1 MFQADTDSTDF
12 VSTREEKPR
21 EEQNEAQD
29 DKRKRNSLM
38 RAPNMRHGRLHMSP
52 ESEPPG
58 WIRVDHTAAR
68 YWEGKIRGGG
78 KRMGQERFRDEARE
92 SLWRDQGRSR

>member
-21 EEQNEAQD
+21 EKRKAAQD
-29 DKRKRNSLM
+29 DTRKRNSLM

-68 YWEGKIRGGG
+68 YCGGENQ
-78 KRMGQERFRDEARE
+78 RWGQADGPREAPR
-92 SLWRDQGRSR
+92 